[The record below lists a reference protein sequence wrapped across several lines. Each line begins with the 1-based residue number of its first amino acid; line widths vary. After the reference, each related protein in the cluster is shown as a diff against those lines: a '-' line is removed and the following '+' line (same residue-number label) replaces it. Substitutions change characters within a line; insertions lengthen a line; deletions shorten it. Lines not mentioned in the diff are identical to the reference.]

1 MNREDS
7 PREIFAVYGGKI
19 IVMRGS
25 RDFLSGEGGIILFAK
40 GLQRRVFGG
49 LFLVIYVNSIS
60 LIFSGVLDPPFRIR
74 A

>member
-7 PREIFAVYGGKI
+7 PRGIVAVYGGKI

-25 RDFLSGEGGIILFAK
+25 REFLSGEGGGVILFAK

-49 LFLVIYVNSIS
+49 I
-60 LIFSGVLDPPFRIR
+60 IFGNLCEFNKFDFFRGFGSSF
-74 A
+74 